1 MKKIILL
8 LLLMLTFG
16 CSAEYNLNINE
27 NSIKEELILTSEI
40 NDTLQS
46 SEYYNEYLDEYPIYY
61 DEEFLYY
68 NPSQKLDGVTYYEKN
83 IDNTEYGYRA
93 NYKANFTLKDYSKS
107 RILNNAF
114 ENYNIGYD
122 KKEKYYYIIIQ
133 NLKIF
138 NYNNAISQI
147 VVNIDV
153 NDFEIIESNA
163 NITNG
168 SVLTWNFYKSDD
180 NKNDRIILKYQVNKK
195 NDEEQQ
201 KPNSN
206 INNNPSNNTS
216 EENNTTSDLILVL
229 CGLVIFGIAIVGI
242 MVVSKKVHK

>member
-16 CSAEYNLNINE
+16 CSAEYNLNISEDNF
-27 NSIKEELILTSEI
+27 KEELILTSEI
-40 NDTLQS
+40 NDIFDN

-68 NPSQKLDGVTYYEKN
+68 SPSQKLDGVTYYEKN

-93 NYKANFTLKDYSKS
+93 NYKANFTLKDYNKS

-122 KKEKYYYIIIQ
+122 KKEKCYYIIIQ

-138 NYNNAISQI
+138 NYNNTINSI
-147 VVNIDV
+147 VVNIDI

-163 NITNG
+163 NIANG

-180 NKNDRIILKYQVNKK
+180 NKNDRIILKYQIKSENK
-195 NDEEQQ
+195 EETQ
-201 KPNSN
+201 KPNNN
-206 INNNPSNNTS
+206 INNNSNNNTS
-216 EENNTTSDLILVL
+216 EEKDTTNDLILVL

-242 MVVSKKVHK
+242 IVVSKKVHK